1 MAEPVTIARPYAEA
15 AFRLAREQNALPAW
29 TDALA
34 LIDAVVADAQVAA
47 LIDAPNVGAAQI
59 EGVIIGAVGQHLSGE
74 ARNFVQVLVQNRRLA
89 LIGHIR
95 DLFATLRR
103 EHEGTME
110 ATVLSALPLADGQL
124 QPLIAAL
131 EQKYGRKITAKVELD
146 PQLIGGLKIMV
157 GDKVID
163 ATVRGRLDA
172 MAAALTH

>member
-29 TDALA
+29 SDALQ
-34 LIDAVVADAQVAA
+34 LINAVVADAQIAA
-47 LIDAPNVGAAQI
+47 LIDAPNVGAVEL
-59 EGVIIGAVGQHLSGE
+59 EGVIIGAVGKHLSGE
-74 ARNFVQVLVQNRRLA
+74 ARNFVQMLVQNRRLG
-89 LIGHIR
+89 LIVQIC
-95 DLFATLRR
+95 DMFEALRR
-103 EHEGTME
+103 EQEGVME
-110 ATVLSALPLADGQL
+110 ATVVSALPLTDGQL
-124 QPLIAAL
+124 QPLVASL
-131 EQKYGRKITAKVELD
+131 EKKYGRKITAKVELD